1 MLNLKLL
8 HVTKAFPYDVA
19 VSPPSHLK
27 SLQALELAVRTGS
40 FAAAAE
46 ILAITPAAVGQRVK
60 ALEDYL
66 GVELILRGRAG
77 IRPTAAL
84 VKAIPHLA
92 SGFTAIETAAGL
104 LDMQRPQELHIA
116 AAPDLADLWLV
127 PALASFRAEHPH
139 IGVCVNG
146 AGDVPMRLGP
156 VDCEIAFGAPGDDP
170 LCELLFHDYVLPVAS
185 PMNVERTQG
194 LPAERRLEGFP
205 LLHLD
210 FYKDD
215 PAGISWARWF
225 ADHGIDRTAPERG
238 MRFQRIAG
246 ALDSIRANA
255 GVALCGAALLG
266 DAFEEGALGLPY
278 PVTMGRRTAHG
289 FIARFRPR
297 HTTAPT
303 VDIFR
308 AWLREEALKK
318 RTWVESFAAG

>member
-1 MLNLKLL
+1 M
-8 HVTKAFPYDVA
+8 
-19 VSPPSHLK
+19 SPPSHLK

-40 FAAAAE
+40 FAAAAD

-92 SGFTAIETAAGL
+92 AGFAAIESAAGL

-116 AAPDLADLWLV
+116 AVPDLADLWLV
-127 PALASFRAEHPH
+127 PALATFRAEHPQ

-156 VDCEIAFGAPGDDP
+156 VDCEIVFGPAGDDP
-170 LCELLFHDYVLPVAS
+170 LCDLLFHDYVLPIAS
-185 PMNVERTQG
+185 PENVERTH
-194 LPAERRLEGFP
+194 AEPPGQRLEGFP

-215 PAGISWARWF
+215 PAGVSWPRWF
-225 ADHGIDRTAPERG
+225 AQNGVERTAPERG

-246 ALDSIRANA
+246 ALDAVLANA
-255 GVALCGAALLG
+255 GVALCGVVLLADALDEGNLG
-266 DAFEEGALGLPY
+266 MPY
-278 PVTMGRRTAHG
+278 PTETGQRTGHG
-289 FIARFRPR
+289 FVAKYRPR

-308 AWLREEALKK
+308 DWLRE
-318 RTWVESFAAG
+318 AARQKSGWLDAFVAA